1 MRFRS
6 PGTISAEEIDALLDV
21 VEHRILPLTEE
32 YVRRGHNLFGGA
44 VLDPETLQPMAVGS
58 NRRGDNPVFH
68 GEIDTILRFFELPD
82 HPAPGETVFLATHEP
97 CSMCLSALA
106 WSGFREVWY
115 LFEYAETAED
125 FHMPDDL
132 TMLSALFGAKG
143 TNHHNAYL
151 DLHGLR
157 EAVAVSPEAPRLE
170 ERIRG
175 LKERYRA
182 LPVDLG

>member
-32 YVRRGHNLFGGA
+32 CVRRGHNLFGGA
-44 VLDPETLQPMAVGS
+44 VLDPETLQPLAVGS
-58 NRRGDNPVFH
+58 NRRGDNPILH
-68 GEIDTILRFFELPD
+68 GEIDTILRFFDLPE
-82 HPAPGETVFLATHEP
+82 HPAPEDTLFLATHEP

-170 ERIRG
+170 KRIRG

>member
-1 MRFRS
+1 MSDEKRFHRF
-6 PGTISAEEIDALLDV
+6 LDV
-21 VEHRILPLTEE
+21 IEREIVPLTA
-32 YVRRGHNLFGGA
+32 GA
-44 VLDPETLQPMAVGS
+44 VEIGCKVFGAAVLKKNDLSLVLAGTNHEAMS
-58 NRRGDNPVFH
+58 PLWH
-68 GEIDTILRFFELPD
+68 GEIYTIKLFFELQGHPD
-82 HPAPGETVFLATHEP
+82 PADCVFLSTHQP
-97 CSMCLSALA
+97 CCMCTSALA